1 MTRILTT
8 LVIVSFLASAARAAD
23 DAPTEAAVRKA
34 VARALPFVETDGLA
48 RMEERNCMSCHT
60 VTFMLWAHEEAAAHG
75 IQVVRKKLTEWTD
88 WSWDKSLATRV
99 FFKLDAKVAESLSDQ
114 LGDVIGQGSTHE
126 KDLVA
131 ARG

>member
-1 MTRILTT
+1 M
-8 LVIVSFLASAARAAD
+8 
-23 DAPTEAAVRKA
+23 
-34 VARALPFVETDGLA
+34 
-48 RMEERNCMSCHT
+48 
-60 VTFMLWAHEEAAAHG
+60 FMLWAHEEAAAHG
-75 IQVVRKKLTEWTD
+75 IQVDRKKLTEWTD

-131 ARG
+131 ARR